1 MRRSDPDGIA
11 LIVAGRR
18 NGGVLFTV
26 GLVLTMLKPQ
36 IGALLLVAASVLFFF
51 RNSDNL
57 LALTIICVLAF
68 GGLHSYD
75 VTLALGLVPLVT
87 TPLLFVGLLLLFR
100 PGNLANVIPV
110 PQDSWIFQG
119 SIYATF
125 AILILLL
132 AWLSPI
138 TALRAGG
145 RGDQGE

>member
-1 MRRSDPDGIA
+1 
-11 LIVAGRR
+11 
-18 NGGVLFTV
+18 
-26 GLVLTMLKPQ
+26 MLKPQ

-110 PQDSWIFQG
+110 PQDSWIFQE